1 MIISEKLSKKIS
13 SDLTDRG
20 LINKEYLESY
30 AYSLEFLFDMILF
43 NISLIILGA
52 VLRRIIPAVIFIA
65 VMTPI
70 KTIAGGAHGRSRISC
85 EIISYSIFLVI
96 ILLSAIISPDPVICF
111 FLSALLASGIIM
123 LSPVDTSARKR
134 VSNNRKRLRILC
146 IISDHRTY
154 NNPAEQKQ
162 EVALYMLNDLLC
174 SLPGHFGYPSVP
186 FPNRL
191 QQCLVSLR
199 CRLRINPLS
208 FMVIFLSQFRH
219 RMDTAWCLRP
229 SSLLYCV

>member
-70 KTIAGGAHGRSRISC
+70 KTVAGGAHGRSRISC

-96 ILLSAIISPDPVICF
+96 ILLPAIISPDPVICF
-111 FLSALLASGIIM
+111 FLSALLASGIII

-146 IISDHRTY
+146 VIFCSAIILLEYIFCLNMYY
-154 NNPAEQKQ
+154 NGVE
-162 EVALYMLNDLLC
+162 
-174 SLPGHFGYPSVP
+174 
-186 FPNRL
+186 
-191 QQCLVSLR
+191 
-199 CRLRINPLS
+199 
-208 FMVIFLSQFRH
+208 VIFL
-219 RMDTAWCLRP
+219 CLLVIFANQIIGLITIR
-229 SSLLYCV
+229 LNRNRK